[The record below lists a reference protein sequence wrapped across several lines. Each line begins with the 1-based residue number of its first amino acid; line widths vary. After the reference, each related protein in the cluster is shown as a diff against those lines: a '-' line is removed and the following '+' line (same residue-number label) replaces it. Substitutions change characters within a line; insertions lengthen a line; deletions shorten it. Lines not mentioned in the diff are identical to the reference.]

1 VGPSSVRVASAA
13 LVLPPSLNSMVALW
27 PVALWPPISVL
38 THRVC
43 GVAVVQEFGMELQRK
58 DALFDGIK
66 QTQVLIGEELEK
78 TKLQFVCIADGR
90 AVWFKP
96 YRFEPLNAPF

>member
-1 VGPSSVRVASAA
+1 VGPSSGRVASVA
-13 LVLPPSLNSMVALW
+13 LVLPPSVNSM
-27 PVALWPPISVL
+27 VALWPPISVL

-66 QTQVLIGEELEK
+66 QAQVLIGEELEK